1 MKYST
6 IQLITVQFST
16 AWHNA
21 VQHSTMP
28 SSSVQVR
35 EIEIVIVPRTHVF
48 QTLCALRD
56 CMKGFVLGQ
65 LYSRDT

>member
-1 MKYST
+1 MQYS
-6 IQLITVQFST
+6 I
-16 AWHNA
+16 

>member
-1 MKYST
+1 MQYSAVQHST
-6 IQLITVQFST
+6 IQYST
-16 AWHNA
+16 A
-21 VQHSTMP
+21 QHSTMP
-28 SSSVQVR
+28 SSCVQYR
-35 EIEIVIVPRTHVF
+35 EDEIVIVPNTHVF